1 MQGKIPQLQGVPH
14 LQLLQVMWVLGQH
27 DEEYRKL
34 RDSVLQLIG
43 NTPLIRL
50 KKVVEGIPE
59 RVEIYAKLEGLNPG
73 GSVKDRPALSMFLD
87 AIKRGI
93 LTKEK
98 VVIDATSG
106 NTGIA
111 LAMVGASLGY
121 RVELAIPSN
130 VSEERKK
137 IIKAFGAKIY
147 LTDPLEGTDGAIIF
161 VRELVEKN
169 PKKYVY
175 LDQYNNPANWK
186 AHYYSTGIEVWNQTK
201 GRITHLVAGIG
212 TGGTIVG
219 TGRRLKVYNP
229 RIKLIGVQPAHP
241 FHGIEGLKHI
251 ESSIKP
257 GIFDENL
264 LDRTVFVETEE
275 AYEMTKRLA
284 KEEGILVGQSS
295 GAALVGALKV
305 AKELEEG
312 VIVVIFPDR
321 GDRYLSKGLW

>member
-1 MQGKIPQLQGVPH
+1 
-14 LQLLQVMWVLGQH
+14 MWVLGQH
-27 DEEYRKL
+27 DEPYRKARNSIL
-34 RDSVLQLIG
+34 NLIG
-43 NTPLIRL
+43 NTPLVRL
-50 KKVVEGIPE
+50 KNVIPKDISPK
-59 RVEIYAKLEGLNPG
+59 VEIYAKLEGFNPG

-87 AIKRGI
+87 AMNRGLIKEG
-93 LTKEK
+93 K

-111 LAMVGASLGY
+111 LAMVGAALGVP
-121 RVELAIPSN
+121 VELAMPAN

-137 IIKAFGAKIY
+137 IIKAYGAKVY
-147 LTDPLEGTDGAIIF
+147 LTDPLEGTDGAILF

-169 PKKYVY
+169 PEKYVY

-186 AHYYSTGIEVWNQTK
+186 AHFYSTGIELWHQTN

-212 TGGTIVG
+212 TGGTIMG
-219 TGRRLKVYNP
+219 TGRRLKVFNP
-229 RIKLIGVQPAHP
+229 DIQIVGVQPAYP

-257 GIFDENL
+257 GIFDESF
-264 LDRTVFVETEE
+264 LDRTIFVETEP

-284 KEEGILVGQSS
+284 MQEALFVGQSS
-295 GAALVGALKV
+295 GAALVAALEL

-312 VIVVIFPDR
+312 VIVVVFPD
-321 GDRYLSKGLW
+321 GGSKYLSTAPFNNL